1 MTRIINLFFG
11 LLLTLAACTG
21 GSDSGKTDDST
32 AVASRAAE
40 EHQHPAGTQYTCPM
54 HPQVVRDAPG
64 SCPICNMDLVPINKT
79 GASNTSL
86 VLSES
91 QMQLANVSVQPVSQ
105 KNISNV
111 TVLNARLAAD
121 QEQTEVI
128 SSRVAGRIER
138 LFVKETG
145 QAVRKGQV
153 LYEIYS
159 EPLLIDQQEYL
170 IAVAQEQAFPVE
182 NRYVQFRKAAEQK
195 LRLYGMTPDQITQ
208 LARTKTVQPRIPFV
222 APSGGTVTEIAA
234 SEGQYVTE
242 GALLYRLVNLG
253 QLWVEAEL
261 YPGEAGFVKV
271 GDRVPVEVTGSEN
284 GQNLTARVVFINP
297 EYREGSQVLTMRA
310 VLPNPGGRLQPGQQA
325 RVIIRH
331 EGGSAA
337 RASQKVPSL
346 TLPTQA
352 VVRAG
357 EGSVVFVQ
365 TATNTFQPRR
375 VQTGTETD
383 ERVAITSGLT
393 GDEAVVMSGAYL
405 LYSEMILKKGVNPF
419 TKQADTEGVKTTPTI
434 ESNPVPV
441 VPTAEPIAKKSA
453 ASTGTNTT
461 PDGFKKQL
469 TGVYD
474 ASLPLTEA
482 FISTDVKQAK
492 TAAVRVEKA
501 LSGVDMTLLSGKSH
515 NDWMNQ
521 LNAMNT
527 ALKTIRSSDAI
538 ETQRLA
544 YGRFGDALYTSLKA
558 FGINNKPVYRQ
569 FCPMA
574 QSGKGA
580 YWLSDKK
587 PIRNPYFGEQMLTC
601 GETKEVLQ

>member
-1 MTRIINLFFG
+1 MTRIINLLFG
-11 LLLTLAACTG
+11 LLLTLASCTG
-21 GSDSGKTDDST
+21 GSDSGKTADST

-40 EHQHPAGTQYTCPM
+40 GHQHPAGTQYTCPM

-64 SCPICNMDLVPINKT
+64 SCPICNMDLVPIKKT

-91 QMQLANVSVQPVSQ
+91 QMQLANVSVQPVLQ
-105 KNISNV
+105 GNISNV

-145 QAVRKGQV
+145 QSVRKGQV

-170 IAVAQEQAFPVE
+170 IAVAQEQAFPTE
-182 NRYVQFRKAAEQK
+182 NKYVQFRQASEQK
-195 LRLYGMTPDQITQ
+195 LRLYGMTPAQITQ

-234 SEGQYVTE
+234 SEGQYVAE

-284 GQNLTARVVFINP
+284 GQNLTARVAFINP

-405 LYSEMILKKGVNPF
+405 LYSEMILKKGINPF
-419 TKQADTEGVKTTPTI
+419 TKQADTEGVKSTPTI

-441 VPTAEPIAKKSA
+441 VPTAEPTAKKSA
-453 ASTGTNTT
+453 TSTGTNMT
-461 PDGFKKQL
+461 PDSFKKQL

-482 FISTDVKQAK
+482 FIGTDVKQAK

-521 LNAMNT
+521 LNAMNA
-527 ALKTIRSSDAI
+527 ALKTIRSSDDI
-538 ETQRLA
+538 EPQRLA